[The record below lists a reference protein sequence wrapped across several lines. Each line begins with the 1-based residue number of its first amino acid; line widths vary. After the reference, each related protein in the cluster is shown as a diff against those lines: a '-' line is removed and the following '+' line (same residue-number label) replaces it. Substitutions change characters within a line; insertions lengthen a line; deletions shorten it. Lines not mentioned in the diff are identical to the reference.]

1 MTTLALIAGYE
12 KLRDNEKVC
21 RFCEITKAL
30 SLITFPIVLPFFIIT
45 MSLSNY

>member
-21 RFCEITKAL
+21 KFCEITQCL
-30 SLITFPIVLPFFIIT
+30 TFITFPIALPFFIIAIT
-45 MSLSNY
+45 LSNY